1 MTGDEMNFFGR
12 LSDGLITFLCF
23 IPLLTFHEFA
33 HAWVAWKCGD
43 DTSKKLG
50 RITLNPIAH
59 MEVLGTVIL
68 PLLGILLGVMGSGLA
83 SFIIGWGK
91 PVPVNLG
98 RLKRPRVDDVLV
110 SLAGPAMNL
119 LLAIVLLIMVKV
131 ALLFGAQSVAE
142 IGVRMAMLS
151 LFLCF
156 FNLLPV
162 PPLDGSHVLKNLIG
176 MSHETYLRISQWGF
190 MMVII
195 LIQIPAVRIAISV
208 ATEETFIFIASIL
221 RVGNK

>member
-1 MTGDEMNFFGR
+1 MTGDESQFFQK
-12 LSDGLITFLCF
+12 LADGLITFLCF

-43 DTSKKLG
+43 NTSKDLG

-59 MEVLGTVIL
+59 MEVFGTVVL

-91 PVPVNLG
+91 PVPVNLS
-98 RLKRPRVDDVLV
+98 RLRRPRVDDVLV
-110 SLAGPAMNL
+110 SLAGPAMNV
-119 LLAIVLLIMVKV
+119 LLAVFLIAFVKV
-131 ALLFGAQSVAE
+131 ALLLESPAVAE

-162 PPLDGSHVLKNLIG
+162 PPLDGSHVLKNIIG
-176 MSHETYLRISQWGF
+176 MSHETYARLSQWGF
-190 MMVII
+190 VTVII
-195 LIQIPAVRIAISV
+195 LIQIEPVRRSIAQ
-208 ATEETFIFIASIL
+208 ATLWTFDFIAQIFL
-221 RVGNK
+221 VGNR

>member
-1 MTGDEMNFFGR
+1 MTGDDFNFYKK
-12 LSDGLITFLCF
+12 LADGLITFLCF

-59 MEVLGTVIL
+59 MEVIGTVVL
-68 PLLGILLGVMGSGLA
+68 PLIGILLGVMGSGLA

-98 RLKRPRVDDVLV
+98 RLNRPRVDDVLV

-119 LLAIVLLIMVKV
+119 LLAVILIVIVKI
-131 ALLFGAQSVAE
+131 ALLLGAKSVAE

-162 PPLDGSHVLKNLIG
+162 PPLDGSHVLKNFIG
-176 MSHETYLRISQWGF
+176 MSHETYLRLSQWGF
-190 MMVII
+190 MMVIV
-195 LIQIPAVRIAISV
+195 LIQIPAIRNAIATATIVTFDLIARI
-208 ATEETFIFIASIL
+208 FL
-221 RVGNK
+221 VGNQ